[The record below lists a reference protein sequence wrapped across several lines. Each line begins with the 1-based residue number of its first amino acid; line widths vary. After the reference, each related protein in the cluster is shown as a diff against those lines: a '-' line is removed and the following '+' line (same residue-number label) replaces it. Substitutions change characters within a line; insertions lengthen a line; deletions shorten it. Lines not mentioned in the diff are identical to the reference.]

1 MNREVLDVQDWM
13 HNTLVSFRFDLQMPI
28 IKLLN
33 ETADFDDI
41 YDEIEEYLTASLS
54 LFDNFLQY
62 RRLGARGIMN
72 DGLLFSYLRQI
83 INYRNTVLDYI
94 DDANLPRAFIVL
106 DKKQKTIF
114 GKIKKGI
121 DGKQQDP
128 PLTKCKPVDKFDDD
142 MFRDRETGNMAIA
155 VGGKTGKRK
164 RHLRNKHKNKT
175 KKRAAKRR
183 SRS

>member
-1 MNREVLDVQDWM
+1 MSREVLDVQDWM
-13 HNTLVSFRFDLQMPI
+13 HDTLISFRFDLQMPI

-33 ETADFDDI
+33 DTADFDDI

-62 RRLGARGIMN
+62 RRLGGRGIIN

-94 DDANLPRAFIVL
+94 DNANLPRAFIVL

-114 GKIKKGI
+114 EKIKKGI

-142 MFRDRETGNMAIA
+142 MFRETGNMGIA

-175 KKRAAKRR
+175 KKRAAKKKFR
-183 SRS
+183 S